1 MEHLK
6 PYKTTK
12 NSTFHLI
19 IFFKSPPPSPLN
31 GLPQKSW
38 FIFQDFKIIQYFKCI
53 KCFPEKKTK
62 MILRLTLKL
71 CSSQLQI
78 CFTQMSQSLW
88 KNVFA
93 RSRSNVFFIYTILN
107 LKYFLIVLKLQVLIK
122 AIKITIKS
130 SEYQQQISSKDELGT
145 KVSEKQKKSSLLF
158 SEIVVFQYFVAMY
171 RHLLLTQLNGAV
183 SFQLSPVYQ
192 RRTLVKQLKNRKIES
207 KSVKIY

>member
-1 MEHLK
+1 
-6 PYKTTK
+6 
-12 NSTFHLI
+12 
-19 IFFKSPPPSPLN
+19 
-31 GLPQKSW
+31 
-38 FIFQDFKIIQYFKCI
+38 
-53 KCFPEKKTK
+53 